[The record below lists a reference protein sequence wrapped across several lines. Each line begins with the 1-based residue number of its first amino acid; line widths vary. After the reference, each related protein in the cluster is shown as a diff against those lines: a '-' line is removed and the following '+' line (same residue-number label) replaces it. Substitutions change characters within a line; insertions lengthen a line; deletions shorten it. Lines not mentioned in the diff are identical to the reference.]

1 MTTLIIGCG
10 YLGERLG
17 ARLVRDGGRVFGT
30 VRSPGRAAEIA
41 RSGIEPVIADVLR
54 PDSLRSAAR
63 GRTGLLRVGFDRSA
77 GAAMRDV
84 YVDGLQNVLDRLPT
98 SVRRFVYASSTG
110 VYGQTGGEWVDEES
124 PTDPEHESGR
134 VVLEAEGR
142 VRAWADS
149 RGASAVILRFAGLYG
164 PGRIVRR
171 AMLERGEPIPGDPE
185 KFLNLVHID
194 DAAAAA
200 AAALDADATAPIY
213 LVADDRPVT
222 RREYYS
228 VAARLIGAARAPV
241 RAAPARQPRG
251 GTRRD
256 QQAHRQPS
264 DEGGPGRRPALSR
277 HHDRPAPLGV
287 DPARPQPRRRLDVA
301 AERALGDLHPRVRPV
316 GDDLV
321 ALQLGQLLVGRV
333 DDGAPGRVDP
343 QGQLFGLRER
353 VAEELD
359 EQLDDVRE
367 RVLLVV
373 EDHDVVRGH
382 APRLL
387 ARW

>member
-1 MTTLIIGCG
+1 MSTLIVGCG

-17 ARLVRDGGRVFGT
+17 ARLVREGGHVYGT
-30 VRSPGRAAEIA
+30 VRSAGRATEIA

-54 PDSLRSAAR
+54 PDSLRALPAAEKVFYA
-63 GRTGLLRVGFDRSA
+63 VGFDRSA

-84 YVDGLQNVLDRLPT
+84 YVDGLQNVLDRLPI

-110 VYGQTGGEWVDEES
+110 VYGQAGGEWVDEES
-124 PTDPEHESGR
+124 PTHPEHESGR

-142 VRAWADS
+142 ILAWAES

-200 AAALDADATAPIY
+200 VLGLDVDAIAPIY

-228 VAARLIGAARAPV
+228 VAAEVIGAPEPRFEPPRPGSPEAARDATSKRITNLRMKADLGLVLRYPDITTGLAARGARA
-241 RAAPARQPRG
+241 ALN
-251 GTRRD
+251 
-256 QQAHRQPS
+256 
-264 DEGGPGRRPALSR
+264 PGAGST
-277 HHDRPAPLGV
+277 
-287 DPARPQPRRRLDVA
+287 
-301 AERALGDLHPRVRPV
+301 
-316 GDDLV
+316 
-321 ALQLGQLLVGRV
+321 
-333 DDGAPGRVDP
+333 
-343 QGQLFGLRER
+343 
-353 VAEELD
+353 
-359 EQLDDVRE
+359 
-367 RVLLVV
+367 
-373 EDHDVVRGH
+373 
-382 APRLL
+382 
-387 ARW
+387 